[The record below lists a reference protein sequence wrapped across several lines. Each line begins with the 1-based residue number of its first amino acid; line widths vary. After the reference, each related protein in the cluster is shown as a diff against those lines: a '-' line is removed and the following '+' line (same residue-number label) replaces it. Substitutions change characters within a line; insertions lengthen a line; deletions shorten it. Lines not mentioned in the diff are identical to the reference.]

1 MEKSFI
7 LGAQLST
14 SHSGKELLNYRNVK
28 AKVQNIA
35 KICPLKF
42 LIIGAHEEEE
52 LFNLLTSRSNRLT
65 EQVFLW
71 FNVLSD
77 YENIEKSEAIVDY
90 KGVQHAE
97 GWSGWKDSKN
107 VTETFQFGCINRP
120 DTQKKVLAHLDRL
133 LVAYPNFDGVFIDKF
148 RFPSPA
154 MGLDS
159 LFSCFCP
166 YCYKAADK
174 VGLNLDDVRKALYN
188 PQTQIISEI
197 SKIPGG
203 ASWLEALVKL
213 NPILSKFIKF
223 RADSISKFVK
233 NIHDLLNQHRK
244 ALVYDI
250 LSPSLAPLVGQDYST
265 LSQYAEWGKSITYRM
280 AKAPGSLR
288 LEILNLI
295 DLLSSYLSRSK
306 ESCLEWL
313 KTVNPEFEGITLEY
327 IDKYGIPLKVME
339 GELNNAVSL
348 FKPKPIYMG
357 LEVVSYPGII
367 DIKPQNVRDMMK
379 IGLKAGISGAVLSW
393 DLIHT
398 KLENIEA
405 IKELLIEFYDMK

>member
-14 SHSGKELLNYRNVK
+14 SHSGKESLNYRNVK
-28 AKVQNIA
+28 TKVQNITQ
-35 KICPLKF
+35 ILPLKF
-42 LIIGAHEEEE
+42 LIVGAYEEVE
-52 LFNLLTSRSNRLT
+52 LFNLLTSRLDRPT

-77 YENIEKSEAIVDY
+77 YENIKKSEAIIDY

-97 GWSGWKDSKN
+97 GWSGWKDPKD
-107 VTETFQFGCINRP
+107 VTETFQFGCVNRP

-133 LVAYPNFDGVFIDKF
+133 LASYPNFDGVFIDKF

-174 VGLNLDDVRKALYN
+174 VGLNLDDVRKAFHN
-188 PQTQIISEI
+188 PQTQIISEML
-197 SKIPGG
+197 KIPGG
-203 ASWLEALVKL
+203 APWLEALVKL

-233 NIHDLLNQHRK
+233 SIYNLLNQHKK

-250 LSPSLAPLVGQDYST
+250 LSPGLAPLVGQDYST

-288 LEILNLI
+288 LEILKLV
-295 DLLSSYLSRSK
+295 DQLSTYLNRSN

-313 KTVNPEFEGITLEY
+313 KTVIPEFKGTTIDY
-327 IDKYGIPLKVME
+327 IDQYGVPLKVME
-339 GELNNAVSL
+339 RELNNAVSL

-357 LEVVSYPGII
+357 LEVVSYPGVIN
-367 DIKPQNVRDMMK
+367 IKPQNVRDMMK
-379 IGLKAGISGAVLSW
+379 IGLKAGVSGAVLSW
-393 DLIHT
+393 DLMHT
-398 KLENIEA
+398 KLENIRA
-405 IKELLIEFYDMK
+405 IKEELIEFKEMT